1 MFIRQKI
8 NLVLNVMKVFLE
20 YMELLTRIKQSRI
33 TDIQEETGCYQKCR
47 IFQYSYEIEQ
57 KNLNWA
63 AKWTA
68 EVFIQPKSSILEKTQ
83 EYYSFGINDLISN
96 IGGTLGLFLGWSLLT
111 VLQTLSFF
119 GCTCKEKILN
129 RK

>member
-1 MFIRQKI
+1 MKSTWYKIKKRQNVSFMFIRQKI

-33 TDIQEETGCYQKCR
+33 TDIQEETGCYRKCR

-83 EYYSFGINDLISN
+83 EYYSFGINNLMGAYKYYVIRDGV
-96 IGGTLGLFLGWSLLT
+96 GGG
-111 VLQTLSFF
+111 
-119 GCTCKEKILN
+119 
-129 RK
+129 